1 MMLNKILFPLF
12 FCILFHFSFIFNF
25 ADANQQEAEA
35 LIKWKQSLHSHNQSF
50 LSSWS
55 RSTGFTAKN
64 SNVINPCH
72 WLGVGCENGYVT
84 RLNLTNVGLTGT
96 LYAFNFSSLSN
107 LTFLDLHDNNLFGNI
122 PSSIS
127 NLTKLTSLHLG
138 NNQFTGKLPL
148 ELGKMTTLT
157 YLNFINNFLSG
168 HIPSSLGNL
177 TSLSHLIVGNNRFVG
192 TIPPKLGNLVSL
204 KELRINLNNLTGPL
218 PPSIGNLRGLK
229 VLSVYG
235 NKLSGSIPKEF
246 DNLTNLTLC
255 FFSNNTISGSLP
267 AKLCQGGILQ
277 DFCASNNRFSGT
289 VPKGLKNCTS
299 LTRLRLDRNHFVGN
313 ITEDFGVYP
322 VVDYIDLSYN
332 NFEGEISSNWARCK
346 NMTSLK
352 ISDNNITG
360 KIPPELGL
368 ATKLQYLDLSSNQL
382 VGVIPK
388 ELGNLKSLFNL
399 TLSNNKLIGN
409 IPNELGNLLDLASLD
424 LGGNGLNGTIPEGI
438 GNCLKMI
445 NLNLSRNSLSGVIPW
460 QIGNLVNLQV
470 LLDLSRNS
478 LSGEIPL
485 QLGKLDSLEDLD
497 LSHNNLS
504 GQIPSTF
511 DQMQSLMSVDM
522 SYNNLE
528 GPLPDGKVF
537 TNAPLESFMGNKALC
552 GNITGLMPCPRA
564 LNISKRNGKDLVI
577 LIMTPIIGV
586 GASLCIIVA
595 VALYLLK
602 GVKREKTRRIGSHR
616 ENMFSIWSFDGKL
629 VYEDINEATEGFD
642 TKYCIGVGGHGTVYK
657 AVLSTGQIVAVK
669 KLKTAQNPGFVKGK
683 NFEAEIEALSKIRH
697 RNIVKLNGFC
707 SHAQHSLLVYEYLE
721 RGSLGKL
728 LGNEKE
734 ARELDWEKRVNVI
747 KGIANALCYMHY
759 DCSPPI
765 IHRDVSSNNVLLD
778 RDYEARVSDFGTAR
792 LLCLDSC
799 NLTELAG
806 TYGYIAP
813 ELAYTMKPT
822 KKCDVYSFGVV
833 ALEVIRGSH
842 PGDLIS
848 PSSSS
853 SVYTSSS
860 SSSAISDTSLLEN
873 IPNLIPKDL
882 LDTRLP
888 YPSSGLAH
896 EIAIIIK
903 LALEC
908 IKDDPHVRPTMQYVC
923 HQLQPTRKLALSNSI
938 GKIMSWNEGE
948 CSSEGAKSMRSS
960 SCSSGHKVDIV

>member
-1 MMLNKILFPLF
+1 
-12 FCILFHFSFIFNF
+12 
-25 ADANQQEAEA
+25 
-35 LIKWKQSLHSHNQSF
+35 
-50 LSSWS
+50 
-55 RSTGFTAKN
+55 
-64 SNVINPCH
+64 
-72 WLGVGCENGYVT
+72 
-84 RLNLTNVGLTGT
+84 
-96 LYAFNFSSLSN
+96 
-107 LTFLDLHDNNLFGNI
+107 
-122 PSSIS
+122 
-127 NLTKLTSLHLG
+127 
-138 NNQFTGKLPL
+138 
-148 ELGKMTTLT
+148 
-157 YLNFINNFLSG
+157 
-168 HIPSSLGNL
+168 
-177 TSLSHLIVGNNRFVG
+177 
-192 TIPPKLGNLVSL
+192 
-204 KELRINLNNLTGPL
+204 
-218 PPSIGNLRGLK
+218 
-229 VLSVYG
+229 
-235 NKLSGSIPKEF
+235 
-246 DNLTNLTLC
+246 
-255 FFSNNTISGSLP
+255 
-267 AKLCQGGILQ
+267 
-277 DFCASNNRFSGT
+277 
-289 VPKGLKNCTS
+289 
-299 LTRLRLDRNHFVGN
+299 
-313 ITEDFGVYP
+313 
-322 VVDYIDLSYN
+322 
-332 NFEGEISSNWARCK
+332 
-346 NMTSLK
+346 MTSLK

-399 TLSNNKLIGN
+399 TLSDNKLIGS

-460 QIGNLVNLQV
+460 QIGNLVSLQV
-470 LLDLSRNS
+470 LLDISRNS

-485 QLGKLDSLEDLD
+485 QLGKLVSLEDLD

-564 LNISKRNGKDLVI
+564 LNISKRNGKDRVI
-577 LIMTPIIGV
+577 LITAPIIGV
-586 GASLCIIVA
+586 GALCIIVA

-602 GVKREKTRRIGSHR
+602 GGKGEKTRKLGSHR

-629 VYEDINEATEGFD
+629 VYKDINEATEGFD
-642 TKYCIGVGGHGTVYK
+642 AKYCIGEGGHGTVYK

-728 LGNEKE
+728 LGNAKE
-734 ARELDWEKRVNVI
+734 ARELDWEKRINVI

-813 ELAYTMKPT
+813 ELAYTTKPT

-853 SVYTSSS
+853 SAYTSSS
-860 SSSAISDTSLLEN
+860 SSSAASNTSLLEST
-873 IPNLIPKDL
+873 PNLIPKDL

-888 YPSSGLAH
+888 YPASGLAH

-938 GKIMSWNEGE
+938 EKIMSWNGCES
-948 CSSEGAKSMRSS
+948 SSEGAKSMRSS